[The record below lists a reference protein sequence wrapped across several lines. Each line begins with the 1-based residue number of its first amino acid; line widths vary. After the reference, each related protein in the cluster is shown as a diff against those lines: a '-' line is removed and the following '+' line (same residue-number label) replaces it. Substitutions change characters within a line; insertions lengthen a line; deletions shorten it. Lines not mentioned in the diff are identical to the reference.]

1 MRQRETEGET
11 EGETESEWGKS
22 RDGGR
27 GSREQSW
34 GPGGSWRRVCARLP
48 TSETHQG
55 NPEALAVFAYCSA
68 DAVTEP
74 YPLSGRLEMS
84 FPE

>member
-1 MRQRETEGET
+1 MGKEQSRREGQPGAELGA
-11 EGETESEWGKS
+11 
-22 RDGGR
+22 GR
-27 GSREQSW
+27 GLEE
-34 GPGGSWRRVCARLP
+34 GSVLVCPLLKLTRG
-48 TSETHQG
+48 THR
-55 NPEALAVFAYCSA
+55 ALAVFTYYSA

>member
-11 EGETESEWGKS
+11 EGETESEWG
-22 RDGGR
+22 R
-27 GSREQSW
+27 REQSG
-34 GPGGSWRRVCARLP
+34 GPGGGWRRVCARLP